1 MELNLCYKG
10 QVIHTVMSIDSFN
23 IDFLKKLFTP
33 ENLAKV
39 LTSSNINT
47 LSQFVPKN
55 NQDILNDPQKLSN
68 LLLNTTTKFDTP
80 INDFYQKYLHNF
92 FTANYQN
99 YREVMNIENAYDFM
113 NKRYITHI
121 QLQNLLTKVQ
131 NNAMI
136 NTITNNN
143 TNQNNNIE
151 ISPNVLLNTH
161 INNNNMDNIT
171 TTFDMHS
178 ELASSGYTS
187 LEVDKESKHSLSR
200 KNSGNIGPNQDEK
213 NNLNNSKMKDIDNNF
228 NNILSKSGNKNKS
241 INDNNSYMVD
251 PSDENDSFI
260 DRNILK
266 SDRFKNVKK
275 NKIQITIKSRTKEEI
290 QSFREQ
296 EKERYKHPHSPWE
309 YTLSNGLGQIKKI
322 WDLDEIKKIYSN
334 IIIVDKEDGTPEM
347 CFNDIEI
354 ADRFVEVMSEL
365 SILYMDDK
373 TRFGM
378 QFLADIMKRMSEL
391 KLITVSDLYELSEKE
406 IIDKIKVT
414 KDYNISDCFKKWQE
428 GNEVKV
434 SEEEPKDKYSVK
446 VKAKKRYI
454 DPLVK
459 TEDGIKRISEVSE
472 KAKNNIDNCLNYTFD
487 RYTYMDFNFTN
498 KKVLTKTIK

>member
-1 MELNLCYKG
+1 MAYLNKINPIIKEYYGVLAEDFPEFLIDYIETPRMQKQDGISCSCGKYYSKMYDIELWYSSLEHSIAVAL
-10 QVIHTVMSIDSFN
+10 VIWHFTHD
-23 IDFLKKLFTP
+23 KKQ
-33 ENLAKV
+33 
-39 LTSSNINT
+39 T
-47 LSQFVPKN
+47 LSGLFH
-55 NQDILNDPQKLSN
+55 DIS
-68 LLLNTTTKFDTP
+68 TP
-80 INDFYQKYLHNF
+80 AFKHCI
-92 FTANYQN
+92 
-99 YREVMNIENAYDFM
+99 DFM
-113 NKRYITHI
+113 NGDHEKQESTEDLTKTLITESKEI
-121 QLQNLLTKVQ
+121 MNLLKRDD
-131 NNAMI
+131 I
-136 NTITNNN
+136 NVD
-143 TNQNNNIE
+143 E
-151 ISPNVLLNTH
+151 VCDYH
-161 INNNNMDNIT
+161 IYPIADNDT
-171 TTFDMHS
+171 PM
-178 ELASSGYTS
+178 
-187 LEVDKESKHSLSR
+187 LSA
-200 KNSGNIGPNQDEK
+200 
-213 NNLNNSKMKDIDNNF
+213 
-228 NNILSKSGNKNKS
+228 
-241 INDNNSYMVD
+241 
-251 PSDENDSFI
+251 
-260 DRNILK
+260 DRL
-266 SDRFKNVKK
+266 
-275 NKIQITIKSRTKEEI
+275 
-290 QSFREQ
+290 
-296 EKERYKHPHSPWE
+296 E

-347 CFNDIEI
+347 CFKDIEI
-354 ADRFVEVMSEL
+354 AERFVEVMSEL

>member
-1 MELNLCYKG
+1 MAYLDKINPIIKEYYGVLSENFPEFLIDYIETPRMQKQDGISCSCGKYYSKMYDIELWYSSLEHSIAVAL
-10 QVIHTVMSIDSFN
+10 VIWHFTHD
-23 IDFLKKLFTP
+23 KKQ
-33 ENLAKV
+33 
-39 LTSSNINT
+39 T
-47 LSQFVPKN
+47 LSGLFH
-55 NQDILNDPQKLSN
+55 DIS
-68 LLLNTTTKFDTP
+68 TP
-80 INDFYQKYLHNF
+80 AFKHCI
-92 FTANYQN
+92 
-99 YREVMNIENAYDFM
+99 DFM
-113 NKRYITHI
+113 NGDHEKQESTED
-121 QLQNLLTKVQ
+121 LTKT
-131 NNAMI
+131 MI
-136 NTITNNN
+136 MESK
-143 TNQNNNIE
+143 E
-151 ISPNVLLNTH
+151 IMSLLKR
-161 INNNNMDNIT
+161 DNINI
-171 TTFDMHS
+171 D
-178 ELASSGYTS
+178 
-187 LEVDKESKHSLSR
+187 EVCDYHIYPIADNDTPMLSA
-200 KNSGNIGPNQDEK
+200 
-213 NNLNNSKMKDIDNNF
+213 
-228 NNILSKSGNKNKS
+228 
-241 INDNNSYMVD
+241 
-251 PSDENDSFI
+251 
-260 DRNILK
+260 DRL
-266 SDRFKNVKK
+266 
-275 NKIQITIKSRTKEEI
+275 
-290 QSFREQ
+290 
-296 EKERYKHPHSPWE
+296 E

-347 CFNDIEI
+347 CFKDIEI

>member
-1 MELNLCYKG
+1 MAYLDKINPIIKEYYGVLSEDFPEFLIDYIETPRMQKQDGISCSCGKYYSKMYDIELWYSSLEHSIAVAL
-10 QVIHTVMSIDSFN
+10 VIWHFTHD
-23 IDFLKKLFTP
+23 KKQ
-33 ENLAKV
+33 
-39 LTSSNINT
+39 T
-47 LSQFVPKN
+47 LSGLFH
-55 NQDILNDPQKLSN
+55 DIS
-68 LLLNTTTKFDTP
+68 TP
-80 INDFYQKYLHNF
+80 AFKHCI
-92 FTANYQN
+92 
-99 YREVMNIENAYDFM
+99 DFM
-113 NKRYITHI
+113 NGDHEKQESTEDLTKTLITESKEI
-121 QLQNLLTKVQ
+121 MNLLKRDD
-131 NNAMI
+131 I
-136 NTITNNN
+136 NVD
-143 TNQNNNIE
+143 E
-151 ISPNVLLNTH
+151 VCDYH
-161 INNNNMDNIT
+161 IYPIADNDT
-171 TTFDMHS
+171 PM
-178 ELASSGYTS
+178 
-187 LEVDKESKHSLSR
+187 LSA
-200 KNSGNIGPNQDEK
+200 
-213 NNLNNSKMKDIDNNF
+213 
-228 NNILSKSGNKNKS
+228 
-241 INDNNSYMVD
+241 
-251 PSDENDSFI
+251 
-260 DRNILK
+260 DRL
-266 SDRFKNVKK
+266 
-275 NKIQITIKSRTKEEI
+275 
-290 QSFREQ
+290 
-296 EKERYKHPHSPWE
+296 E

-347 CFNDIEI
+347 CFKDIEI
-354 ADRFVEVMSEL
+354 AERFVEVMSEL

-459 TEDGIKRISEVSE
+459 TEDGLKRISEVSE

>member
-1 MELNLCYKG
+1 MAYLDKINPIIKEYYGVLSEDFPEFLIDYIETPRMQKQDGISCSCGKYYSKMYDIELWYSSLEHSIAVAL
-10 QVIHTVMSIDSFN
+10 VIWHFTHD
-23 IDFLKKLFTP
+23 KKQ
-33 ENLAKV
+33 
-39 LTSSNINT
+39 T
-47 LSQFVPKN
+47 LSGLFH
-55 NQDILNDPQKLSN
+55 DIS
-68 LLLNTTTKFDTP
+68 TP
-80 INDFYQKYLHNF
+80 AFKHCI
-92 FTANYQN
+92 
-99 YREVMNIENAYDFM
+99 DFM
-113 NKRYITHI
+113 NGDHEKQESTEDLTKTLITESKEI
-121 QLQNLLTKVQ
+121 MNLLKRDD
-131 NNAMI
+131 I
-136 NTITNNN
+136 NVD
-143 TNQNNNIE
+143 E
-151 ISPNVLLNTH
+151 VCDYH
-161 INNNNMDNIT
+161 IYPIADNDT
-171 TTFDMHS
+171 PM
-178 ELASSGYTS
+178 
-187 LEVDKESKHSLSR
+187 LSA
-200 KNSGNIGPNQDEK
+200 
-213 NNLNNSKMKDIDNNF
+213 
-228 NNILSKSGNKNKS
+228 
-241 INDNNSYMVD
+241 
-251 PSDENDSFI
+251 
-260 DRNILK
+260 DRL
-266 SDRFKNVKK
+266 
-275 NKIQITIKSRTKEEI
+275 
-290 QSFREQ
+290 
-296 EKERYKHPHSPWE
+296 E

-347 CFNDIEI
+347 CFKDIEI

-459 TEDGIKRISEVSE
+459 TEDGLKRISEVSE